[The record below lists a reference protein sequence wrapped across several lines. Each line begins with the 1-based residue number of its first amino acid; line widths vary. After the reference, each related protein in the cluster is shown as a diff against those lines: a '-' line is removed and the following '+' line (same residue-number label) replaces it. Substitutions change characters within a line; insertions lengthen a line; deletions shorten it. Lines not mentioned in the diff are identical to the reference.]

1 MATDSTD
8 MSQQTIHVALGARSY
23 DIRIRRGL
31 LKDLGAEL
39 TRLRRSGKV
48 GVVTDR
54 NLAGHYLKPVM
65 RVLQASGFTVV
76 PIILPPG
83 ERTKTLRSI
92 AKVMDALVDARFE
105 RSSTL
110 LALGGGVIGDLTGF
124 AAAIYQRGIPFV
136 QVPTSL
142 VAQVDSSVGGKTGVD
157 HPKGKNLIGAFNQP
171 QAVLIDP
178 LTLKTLPSREWI
190 AGLAEVIKYGV
201 IADQAFFEYLE
212 QHIEQILAL
221 DNAAVAHIVKR
232 SCEIKAEVV
241 SEDEREADRRRI
253 LNFGHTIGHA
263 LESLGGYKGLI
274 HGEAVAVGMVYEAD
288 LARHLGYCHEDVVTR
303 VCRLVEA
310 AGLPARLPDVSF
322 SALWESMQQDKK
334 VSAGTVYC
342 VVPDTIGTVRV
353 VGLVKEETRAWFTS
367 IRRREPRIRGAV
379 TDKRRGR

>member
-1 MATDSTD
+1 MEEDQSDMA
-8 MSQQTIHVALGARSY
+8 QQTIHVALGTRSY
-23 DIRIRRGL
+23 DILVRRGL
-31 LKDLGAEL
+31 VSDLGEEL
-39 TRLRRSGKV
+39 TRLRRTGKV
-48 GVVTDR
+48 GVITDR

-65 RVLQASGFTVV
+65 RVLKAAGFTVIPV
-76 PIILPPG
+76 ILPPG
-83 ERTKTLRSI
+83 ERTKTLRSV
-92 AKVMDALVDARFE
+92 AKVMDVLVDARFE

-178 LTLKTLPSREWI
+178 AMLHTLPRREWV

-201 IADQAFFEYLE
+201 IADGSLFEYVE
-212 QHIEQILAL
+212 QHIESILAL
-221 DNAAVAHIVKR
+221 DDVAVAHIVKR

-288 LARHLGYCHEDVVTR
+288 LARHLGYCSQDVVDR
-303 VCRLVEA
+303 LRKLVEA
-310 AGLPARLPDVSF
+310 SGLPACLPEVSF
-322 SALWESMQQDKK
+322 HDLWSAMQQDKK
-334 VSAGTVYC
+334 VSAGTIYC
-342 VVPDTIGTVRV
+342 VVPESIGTVRV
-353 VGLVKEETRAWFTS
+353 VALDKQETRGWLTTL
-367 IRRREPRIRGAV
+367 RRREPRIRSAV
-379 TDKRRGR
+379 AGRRRVR